1 MRFDKRESKKSK
13 SGYTWRV
20 TFEYKDSYGRKKKYS
35 KSGFATKK
43 AAQVHALA
51 VQSDLAKGLVVDNTV
66 HTVDELFHQMVQL
79 PGYSPNTIRTYSDNY
94 KVHIGPF
101 LGDADIKDLHY
112 PELQL
117 FFASKSSV
125 GKSAVKTSKSI
136 LKNIG
141 ILAVKAGYISDWPID
156 LVSLSGVDNSR
167 HHESGGEYLPETDFR
182 KLVDRVSSGWNTFSC
197 GARAMFLL
205 LGYYLGLR
213 ISEASALKWEDV
225 DLVRKTVTIRRQL
238 VYVGINAPE
247 YYTIDMT
254 KTQKSRATLPIPAP
268 LLDALEQ
275 WREYNP
281 YPYVL
286 CLEDGRFLDPKQTR
300 RTIKDYAADL
310 GFSFHP
316 HMLRHTFITNLVLAG
331 TDPKTIAELARHKS
345 PVTSLQIYTEI
356 TDVRMAEAVARTFE
370 DETPDLKA

>member
-167 HHESGGEYLPETDFR
+167 HHESGDEYLPETDFR
-182 KLVDRVSSGWNTFSC
+182 KLLDRVSTGWNTFSC

-225 DLVRKTVTIRRQL
+225 DLVRKTVTVRRQL

-254 KTQKSRATLPIPAP
+254 KTQQS
-268 LLDALEQ
+268 
-275 WREYNP
+275 
-281 YPYVL
+281 
-286 CLEDGRFLDPKQTR
+286 
-300 RTIKDYAADL
+300 
-310 GFSFHP
+310 
-316 HMLRHTFITNLVLAG
+316 
-331 TDPKTIAELARHKS
+331 
-345 PVTSLQIYTEI
+345 
-356 TDVRMAEAVARTFE
+356 
-370 DETPDLKA
+370 